1 MLQYKV
7 NRVKRFVK
15 ILNFNKHYILDNI
28 SCVITYNLQL
38 GLINLSDAPIF
49 KII

>member
-28 SCVITYNLQL
+28 SCVITNNLQQ
-38 GLINLSDAPIF
+38 GLINLSEAPIF
-49 KII
+49 QII